1 MKESLTTIASTVL
14 TQPPLSF
21 ATTVRK
27 LDRMVIDPACAPNL
41 VASILATDPMLSAL
55 VLSRA
60 NAAAPPGH
68 PQISQIS
75 SAVIYLGMSMVQ
87 GLLGEVLPITA
98 RHRDVLASHWA
109 RANATGTMCQI
120 LARMC
125 LRERLEHI
133 SLETLQL
140 CGLVHDIG
148 TLIAYVRFPEQTAA
162 AAQLVANHNITFA
175 LALRRCL
182 GLGPGGIGVL
192 LARSWCLP
200 PIFIDVLRHHE
211 RPHRAE
217 RHHDIVT
224 LVHIARVMVAAC
236 GFTTP
241 EAPYVEPLEDDC
253 LDRLSLRSHD
263 LESAVRDLFE
273 ELDELEMYEGALGRV
288 AHDDAALTGGHPIIP
303 G

>member
-1 MKESLTTIASTVL
+1 MKLPLTTIASTVL

-21 ATTVRK
+21 ASTVRK
-27 LDRMVIDPACAPNL
+27 LDRMVIDPACSPAL

-60 NAAAPPGH
+60 NAAAPAGH

-75 SAVIYLGMSMVQ
+75 SAVIYLGTSMIQ
-87 GLLGEVLPITA
+87 GLLSEILPITA
-98 RHRDVLASHWA
+98 HHREVLAAHWA

-133 SLETLQL
+133 SLETIHL
-140 CGLVHDIG
+140 CGLLHDIG
-148 TLIAYVRFPEQTAA
+148 TMIAYVRFPDQTAA
-162 AAQLVANHNITFA
+162 AAQLVANHDVTFA

-182 GLGPGGIGVL
+182 GLGPGGIGAL
-192 LARSWCLP
+192 LTRSWSLP
-200 PIFIDVLRHHE
+200 TIFTDVLRHHQ
-211 RPHRAE
+211 RPQRCE

-224 LVHIARVMVAAC
+224 LVHISRVLASAC

-253 LDRLSLRSHD
+253 LDRLSLRSQD
-263 LESAVRDLFE
+263 LESAVRELFE
-273 ELDELEMYEGALGRV
+273 DLDELDMYEGALGR
-288 AHDDAALTGGHPIIP
+288 ASHDEAALTGGHPIIR
-303 G
+303 